1 MVVPW
6 AQGGAAAPARGGLS
20 PRTGRVL
27 EALRESAAREGTH
40 GALSRSSAAALG
52 AVARRAGWLRVV
64 VLAQRRADSRD
75 FAYRGGMGLGGAE
88 APDPELLPAA
98 GSPSVRGA
106 VSPLTGLPA
115 ASQPQGAERGGGG
128 GGGDRG
134 GGRWWVVLVPAQ
146 MLGAASGRGG
156 PAASP
161 AARGG
166 QRGPSP
172 DVVGWLVLFAD
183 ERAPTATLTA
193 VAMGGVI
200 PILAEGEGAAV
211 SLQQGRGDVTD
222 QFSTSASACVSFPP
236 SLPTAA
242 PSRAAVS

>member
-1 MVVPW
+1 M
-6 AQGGAAAPARGGLS
+6 
-20 PRTGRVL
+20 
-27 EALRESAAREGTH
+27 
-40 GALSRSSAAALG
+40 
-52 AVARRAGWLRVV
+52 
-64 VLAQRRADSRD
+64 LAQRRADSRD

-115 ASQPQGAERGGGG
+115 ASQPQGSERGGS
-128 GGGDRG
+128 GDRG

-146 MLGAASGRGG
+146 MLGAGSGRGG
-156 PAASP
+156 AAASP
-161 AARGG
+161 AARGA

-172 DVVGWLVLFAD
+172 GVVGWLVLFAD

-211 SLQQGRGDVTD
+211 SLQQGRGDVTEH
-222 QFSTSASACVSFPP
+222 FSTSASACVPLPP
-236 SLPTAA
+236 SLQTAA
-242 PSRAAVS
+242 PSRAAAR